1 MTVAQKELIVHLFR
15 GGKIEVKNI
24 QSTMKLMRLT
34 LETDKGGNHSM
45 TYGDFLSNATVF
57 QSETDKEIAA
67 LKEKLSEQNEIIQE
81 LKATQY
87 SPGKTRMT
95 IGHELVVIIQD
106 MVRGGK
112 KLDDIDGKY
121 AMSRQSASRIIAGT
135 HSYSTD
141 DYKQWLLDNG

>member
-1 MTVAQKELIVHLFR
+1 MTVTQKDMLLHLFN
-15 GGKIEVKNI
+15 GGRISVTGI
-24 QSTMKLMRLT
+24 HSHMT
-34 LETDKGGNHSM
+34 LDRVILKTDKGGSHQANGAELLK
-45 TYGDFLSNATVF
+45 TATVY
-57 QSETDKEIAA
+57 QSEAEKEIAA
-67 LKEKLSEQNEIIQE
+67 LKEKLSEQDEIIQE

-95 IGHELVVIIQD
+95 ISHELVAIIQD